1 MLGMTATPERTD
13 DGNIFKLFDNNIAY
27 EIRLPKALESKILC
41 PFHYYGVT
49 DYVHNGIESDDFTDL
64 KDLTSEERVSHI
76 VEKANYYGFSG
87 DTLRGLIFVSRK
99 EEAIEIAEMLTA
111 RNIPS
116 KSLIGSDT
124 PNKRMKVT
132 NELINGEIKYIVTVN
147 LFNEGIDIPEVN
159 QILML
164 RGTQSSII
172 FIQQL
177 GRGLRKV
184 LKRICYNHR
193 FYR

>member
-1 MLGMTATPERTD
+1 M
-13 DGNIFKLFDNNIAY
+13 
-27 EIRLPKALESKILC
+27 
-41 PFHYYGVT
+41 
-49 DYVHNGIESDDFTDL
+49 
-64 KDLTSEERVSHI
+64 
-76 VEKANYYGFSG
+76 
-87 DTLRGLIFVSRK
+87 IFVSRK

>member
-1 MLGMTATPERTD
+1 M
-13 DGNIFKLFDNNIAY
+13 
-27 EIRLPKALESKILC
+27 
-41 PFHYYGVT
+41 
-49 DYVHNGIESDDFTDL
+49 
-64 KDLTSEERVSHI
+64 
-76 VEKANYYGFSG
+76 
-87 DTLRGLIFVSRK
+87 
-99 EEAIEIAEMLTA
+99 
-111 RNIPS
+111 
-116 KSLIGSDT
+116 T

-177 GRGLRKV
+177 GRGLRK
-184 LKRICYNHR
+184 KICYNHR

>member
-1 MLGMTATPERTD
+1 M
-13 DGNIFKLFDNNIAY
+13 
-27 EIRLPKALESKILC
+27 
-41 PFHYYGVT
+41 V
-49 DYVHNGIESDDFTDL
+49 V
-64 KDLTSEERVSHI
+64 
-76 VEKANYYGFSG
+76 
-87 DTLRGLIFVSRK
+87 
-99 EEAIEIAEMLTA
+99 
-111 RNIPS
+111 
-116 KSLIGSDT
+116 T

-177 GRGLRKV
+177 GRGLRKSSEKEYV
-184 LKRICYNHR
+184 TIIDFIGNYKITIL
-193 FYR
+193 FQ

>member
-1 MLGMTATPERTD
+1 M
-13 DGNIFKLFDNNIAY
+13 
-27 EIRLPKALESKILC
+27 
-41 PFHYYGVT
+41 
-49 DYVHNGIESDDFTDL
+49 
-64 KDLTSEERVSHI
+64 
-76 VEKANYYGFSG
+76 
-87 DTLRGLIFVSRK
+87 
-99 EEAIEIAEMLTA
+99 
-111 RNIPS
+111 
-116 KSLIGSDT
+116 T